1 MRLPGVMPKMKP
13 FSETDFAT
21 RQQLT
26 ASDVSHLLNQLQ
38 SERFYGAVTLKFEA
52 GQIVIIK
59 KEQTLKPRDLSGQ
72 PRSELAK
79 TTDE

>member
-1 MRLPGVMPKMKP
+1 MKS

-26 ASDVSHLLNQLQ
+26 ASDVNHLLNQLQ

-59 KEQTLKPRDLSGQ
+59 KEQTLKPRDLSGH
-72 PRSELAK
+72 PRSGND
-79 TTDE
+79 TTCKENDPNPNL